1 MEHKESGAGQTLR
14 KKRACRKRIRAVLA
28 LLCVSMICALAACV
42 VVPVMQKTQEDKTVQ
57 ARPRRLPSER
67 FRRRYSVRAR
77 FSRSVSPASM
87 RKRMEK
93 PETCWLRLATALR
106 RAIS

>member
-14 KKRACRKRIRAVLA
+14 KKRVRRKRIRAVLA
-28 LLCVSMICALAACV
+28 LLGVSMICALAACV
-42 VVPVMQKTQEDKTVQ
+42 VVPVMQRAQEDKT
-57 ARPRRLPSER
+57 
-67 FRRRYSVRAR
+67 VRAR